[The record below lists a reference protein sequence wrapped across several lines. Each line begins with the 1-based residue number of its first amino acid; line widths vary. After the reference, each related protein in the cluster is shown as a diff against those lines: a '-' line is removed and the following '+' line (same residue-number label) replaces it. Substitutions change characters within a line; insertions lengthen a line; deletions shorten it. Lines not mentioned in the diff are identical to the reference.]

1 MTINK
6 KNLYEQQ
13 EDIIRKQ
20 SEAFITLLTHRGI
33 LGEQSIDDEKLRN
46 ARQERKK
53 NTYHNTL
60 MLLKHYRTI
69 SWMLECFPDTI
80 AEELDRPFEGIDEL
94 CLGLEIYRTRYAFA
108 FAVAHQIQCGGGAIT
123 EKINF

>member
-1 MTINK
+1 MNK

-60 MLLKHYRTI
+60 MLLKHYRTRVNPEFCVNSLRNLQDDI
-69 SWMLECFPDTI
+69 
-80 AEELDRPFEGIDEL
+80 
-94 CLGLEIYRTRYAFA
+94 
-108 FAVAHQIQCGGGAIT
+108 
-123 EKINF
+123 

>member
-1 MTINK
+1 MNK

-53 NTYHNTL
+53 NTYHTYAAETL
-60 MLLKHYRTI
+60 PHD
-69 SWMLECFPDTI
+69 FVD
-80 AEELDRPFEGIDEL
+80 A
-94 CLGLEIYRTRYAFA
+94 
-108 FAVAHQIQCGGGAIT
+108 
-123 EKINF
+123 

>member
-1 MTINK
+1 MNK

-53 NTYHNTL
+53 NTYQ
-60 MLLKHYRTI
+60 
-69 SWMLECFPDTI
+69 D
-80 AEELDRPFEGIDEL
+80 
-94 CLGLEIYRTRYAFA
+94 
-108 FAVAHQIQCGGGAIT
+108 
-123 EKINF
+123 

>member
-13 EDIIRKQ
+13 EDIIRKH
-20 SEAFITLLTHRGI
+20 SEVFITLLAHRGI

-46 ARQERKK
+46 ARQKRKK

-60 MLLKHYRTI
+60 
-69 SWMLECFPDTI
+69 
-80 AEELDRPFEGIDEL
+80 
-94 CLGLEIYRTRYAFA
+94 TR
-108 FAVAHQIQCGGGAIT
+108 I
-123 EKINF
+123 